1 MAKKRLGFEIVG
13 VTPDGKEVVSGVFRV
28 FDTMGLPL
36 DTVFDLC
43 EQHKLVPS
51 WIHFYDDAIKQG
63 WSEKTIMNRLETS
76 ICDAYGKDYWLG
88 VEERLTLYIK
98 SLN

>member
-1 MAKKRLGFEIVG
+1 MAKKRMGFDVVG
-13 VTPDGKEVVSGVFRV
+13 VTPEGKEVVSGVFRV
-28 FDTMGLPL
+28 FDTIGLPL

-51 WIHFYDDAIKQG
+51 WIHFYQDAIQQG
-63 WSEKTIMNRLETS
+63 WSEKTILNRLETS
-76 ICDAYGKDYWLG
+76 ICDAYGKDYWLE
-88 VEERLTLYIK
+88 VEKRLTLYIT

>member
-43 EQHKLVPS
+43 DQH
-51 WIHFYDDAIKQG
+51 I
-63 WSEKTIMNRLETS
+63 
-76 ICDAYGKDYWLG
+76 
-88 VEERLTLYIK
+88 
-98 SLN
+98 

>member
-13 VTPDGKEVVSGVFRV
+13 VTSDGKEVVSGVFRV

-43 EQHKLVPS
+43 EQHLLS
-51 WIHFYDDAIKQG
+51 WQSLASLLNLRKVMRGQHG
-63 WSEKTIMNRLETS
+63 RLP
-76 ICDAYGKDYWLG
+76 K
-88 VEERLTLYIK
+88 
-98 SLN
+98 